1 MSGPP
6 SAGRRN
12 DLVPV
17 LFLHPLVT
25 TSSRAIVFRLT
36 LARATSF
43 AAALLLASA
52 AADPCFAQTR
62 PDPTQLPAATTSQV
76 PLTAAY
82 NALETERVPM
92 DNLGRKTQL
101 VPFEFARL
109 DELIQKNS
117 AVALRITESR
127 NESANGRLLVNRD
140 LDKFTL
146 ALERVHSRI
155 IIDGGSHCLGR
166 GSEQDR
172 K

>member
-1 MSGPP
+1 MARSAVVATFWLVRTGISGERFELDSRDLGCGFLLRVGADASQI
-6 SAGRRN
+6 SAQHVIGFVVQ
-12 DLVPV
+12 L
-17 LFLHPLVT
+17 
-25 TSSRAIVFRLT
+25 
-36 LARATSF
+36 LAR
-43 AAALLLASA
+43 
-52 AADPCFAQTR
+52 
-62 PDPTQLPAATTSQV
+62 
-76 PLTAAY
+76 TAAY

-101 VPFEFARL
+101 VSFEFARL

-155 IIDGGSHCLGR
+155 LIDGGSHCLGR

>member
-1 MSGPP
+1 LSGPP
-6 SAGRRN
+6 SPGRRN

-62 PDPTQLPAATTSQV
+62 PDPTQHPASTTSQV

-82 NALETERVPM
+82 NALAAPS
-92 DNLGRKTQL
+92 LA
-101 VPFEFARL
+101 ARR
-109 DELIQKNS
+109 S
-117 AVALRITESR
+117 HF
-127 NESANGRLLVNRD
+127 D
-140 LDKFTL
+140 LTTHL
-146 ALERVHSRI
+146 NIH
-155 IIDGGSHCLGR
+155 
-166 GSEQDR
+166 
-172 K
+172 